1 MGNCRLDAG
10 FFYYYL
16 YDELRDFKTT
26 IFIERELLIKD
37 IINMV
42 IQDGLRVE
50 AVHVSDKPFID
61 IGTSE
66 DLARAVRCFMHLS
79 NR

>member
-1 MGNCRLDAG
+1 
-10 FFYYYL
+10 L
-16 YDELRDFKTT
+16 YDKLRDFKITT
-26 IFIERELLIKD
+26 FIERELSIKD
-37 IINMV
+37 IINMA

-66 DLARAVRCFMHLS
+66 DLARAVRRFIHLS